1 MKNKYIL
8 YVLGL
13 FVLVFTGCKEKEYE
27 VPTSPS
33 GLQNDLIKR
42 SLGPSIVG
50 MDIEFAYAMALLP
63 EKGKLASATVTASIA
78 GATGTYMDNKF
89 YTTTSGGLEVGTVV
103 GTPSVNSGNTTT
115 VTYNADISAA
125 TLRYFY
131 RVPEEARGKEVTFT
145 FSVTSTNGET
155 NSYKSGPHPIRRM
168 DIKKN
173 LIVIDPTACY
183 LSIADMAVYDAAF
196 AAANPSKIDLVYLY
210 RAITGVTFNHALVA
224 PTASAEYR
232 PGITLPAGLTNKT
245 KLIKAWDIR
254 DQQLVNTT
262 GLATSVFVDDI
273 DLQQRNFAD
282 APDFAINTRAES
294 GVWVETADGKY
305 RAYIYVNSVTNTT
318 TSKQMVI
325 GIKRLT
331 MN

>member
-27 VPTSPS
+27 VPTAPS
-33 GLQNDLIKR
+33 ELQNDLIKR

-50 MDIEFAYAMALLP
+50 LDIEFAYAMALLP
-63 EKGKLASATVTASIA
+63 EKGKLATATVTASIA
-78 GATGTYMDNKF
+78 GAAGTYMDNKF
-89 YTTTSGGLEVGTVV
+89 YSTNSSGTEVGTVV

-115 VTYNADISAA
+115 VTYNPDISAA

-131 RVPEEARGKEVTFT
+131 RVPEEARGKDVTFT

-155 NSYKSGPHPIRRM
+155 KSYKSGPYPIRKM

-173 LIVIDPTACY
+173 LTVIDPASCY
-183 LSIADMAVYDAAF
+183 ISIADMAVYDATF
-196 AAANPSKIDLVYLY
+196 AAANPTKIDLVYLY
-210 RAITGVTFNHALVA
+210 RVITGVTFNHSLVA

-254 DQQLVNTT
+254 DAQLILVNN
-262 GLATSVFVDDI
+262 LATSVFVDDV
-273 DLQQRNFAD
+273 DLQQRNFTD

-305 RAYIYVNSVTNTT
+305 RAYVYINSVNNAT
-318 TSKQMVI
+318 KQMVI

-331 MN
+331 MK

>member
-27 VPTSPS
+27 VPTPPS

-50 MDIEFAYAMALLP
+50 QDIEFAYAMALVP

-89 YTTTSGGLEVGTVV
+89 YSTTSGGVEVGTVV

-131 RVPEEARGKEVTFT
+131 RVPEEARGKDVTFT

-173 LIVIDPTACY
+173 LTVTDPTTCY
-183 LSIADMAVYDAAF
+183 VSIADMAVYDAAF
-196 AAANPSKIDLVYLY
+196 AAANPTKIDLVYLY
-210 RAITGVTFNHALVA
+210 RVITGVTFNHALVA

-254 DQQLVNTT
+254 DQQLLTT
-262 GLATSVFVDDI
+262 AVASSVFVDDV
-273 DLQQRNFAD
+273 DLQQRNFTD

-305 RAYIYVNSVTNTT
+305 RAYIYINSVNNAT
-318 TSKQMVI
+318 KQMVI

-331 MN
+331 MK

>member
-27 VPTSPS
+27 VPTAPS
-33 GLQNDLIKR
+33 ELQNDLIKR

-50 MDIEFAYAMALLP
+50 LDIEFAYAMALLP
-63 EKGKLASATVTASIA
+63 EKGKLATATVTASIA
-78 GATGTYMDNKF
+78 GAAGTYMDNKF
-89 YTTTSGGLEVGTVV
+89 YSTNSSGTEVGTVV
-103 GTPSVNSGNTTT
+103 GSPSVNSGNTTT
-115 VTYNADISAA
+115 VTYNPDISAA

-155 NSYKSGPHPIRRM
+155 NSYKSGPYPIRRM
-168 DIKKN
+168 DVKKG
-173 LIVIDPTACY
+173 LVLKDGTSSF
-183 LSIADMAVYDAAF
+183 LSIADMAVYDATF
-196 AAANPSKIDLVYLY
+196 AAANPTKIDIVYLY
-210 RAITGVTFNHALVA
+210 RTLATVTFNHSLVA
-224 PTASAEYR
+224 PTANAEYR
-232 PGITLPAGLTNKT
+232 PGVTLPAGLTNKT

-254 DQQLVNTT
+254 DAQLILVNN
-262 GLATSVFVDDI
+262 LATSIFVDDI
-273 DLQQRNFAD
+273 DLQQRNFND

-305 RAYIYVNSVTNTT
+305 RAYIYVNSVNNAAKEMTV
-318 TSKQMVI
+318 SM
-325 GIKRLT
+325 KRLV
-331 MN
+331 MK

>member
-27 VPTSPS
+27 VPTPPS

-50 MDIEFAYAMALLP
+50 QDIEFAYAMALVP

-89 YTTTSGGLEVGTVV
+89 YSTTSGGLEVGTVV

-131 RVPEEARGKEVTFT
+131 RVPEEARGKDVTFT

-173 LIVIDPTACY
+173 LTVIDPTTCY
-183 LSIADMAVYDAAF
+183 VSIADMAVYDAAF
-196 AAANPSKIDLVYLY
+196 AAANPTKIDLVYLY
-210 RAITGVTFNHALVA
+210 RVITGVTFNHALVA

-254 DQQLVNTT
+254 DQQLLTT
-262 GLATSVFVDDI
+262 AVASSVFVDDV
-273 DLQQRNFAD
+273 DLQQRNFTD

-305 RAYIYVNSVTNTT
+305 RAYIYINSVNNAT
-318 TSKQMVI
+318 KQMVI

-331 MN
+331 MK